1 MKHVFILSTSS
12 RNKICCV
19 EIMTVE
25 FIPLSH
31 VFIYLNII
39 ILLKM
44 GKLFTVIY
52 TSTSVGFCKT
62 RINQLACEESMEKL
76 EIIFTFRF
84 TVLFYATVLKV
95 WFKDPWR
102 APRPFMGPT
111 RSFFF
116 QLHIWVRVFFL
127 YMLCISTLKQI
138 ACTHADVKIQVSLS
152 QATLIV
158 LKNFKV
164 FYKTC

>member
-1 MKHVFILSTSS
+1 MKHVFILSTNS
-12 RNKICCV
+12 RNKICWV

-25 FIPLSH
+25 CIPVSL
-31 VFIYLNII
+31 VFMYLNMI

-44 GKLFTVIY
+44 GKLFIVIY
-52 TSTSVGFCKT
+52 PGTSVGFFKT

-84 TVLFYATVLKV
+84 TVLF
-95 WFKDPWR
+95 
-102 APRPFMGPT
+102 
-111 RSFFF
+111 SFLS
-116 QLHIWVRVFFL
+116 QLHICVRVFFL
-127 YMLCISTLKQI
+127 YMLCINTLKQI
-138 ACTHADVKIQVSLS
+138 ECMHADVKIQVSLS

-164 FYKTC
+164 VFLKTC